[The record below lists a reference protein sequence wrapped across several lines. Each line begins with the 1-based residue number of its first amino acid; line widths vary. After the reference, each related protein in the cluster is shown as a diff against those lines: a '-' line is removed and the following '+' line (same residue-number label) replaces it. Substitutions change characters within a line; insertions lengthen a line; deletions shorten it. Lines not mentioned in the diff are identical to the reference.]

1 MKSILLIAACIVAMG
16 FAVASCRFA
25 PSPKLGD
32 TVASSVFE
40 PADTGL
46 INKKTRAKV
55 ADTTIV
61 ADSVGLY
68 YIGSGSTKQF
78 LQLVSYPS
86 RRDTTVYWQN
96 STYKSERIR
105 RDKQRSKS
113 EVLLAQ
119 RKGFACERSGA
130 GEILLN
136 AQLLWLMFVMLL
148 LQNEER
154 SCHLTVER
162 IQNTHN

>member
-1 MKSILLIAACIVAMG
+1 MYIQTMVYSKKKYKMKSILLIVACIVAMG

-86 RRDTTVYWQN
+86 RRDTTMYGKTLHIKV
-96 STYKSERIR
+96 
-105 RDKQRSKS
+105 
-113 EVLLAQ
+113 
-119 RKGFACERSGA
+119 KGSA
-130 GEILLN
+130 EINNVVRVKYYLLN
-136 AQLLWLMFVMLL
+136 GKDSLVK
-148 LQNEER
+148 E
-154 SCHLTVER
+154 VE
-162 IQNTHN
+162 QVKFS

>member
-68 YIGSGSTKQF
+68 YIGSSSTKQF

-86 RRDTTVYWQN
+86 RRDTTVYGK
-96 STYKSERIR
+96 TLHIK
-105 RDKQRSKS
+105 
-113 EVLLAQ
+113 V
-119 RKGFACERSGA
+119 KGSA
-130 GEILLN
+130 EINNVVRVKYYLLN
-136 AQLLWLMFVMLL
+136 GKDSLVK
-148 LQNEER
+148 E
-154 SCHLTVER
+154 VE
-162 IQNTHN
+162 QVKFS

>member
-86 RRDTTVYWQN
+86 RFKLHLWPFSSQKLFCRRQ
-96 STYKSERIR
+96 SELLSPSVSPFSHE
-105 RDKQRSKS
+105 QRAF
-113 EVLLAQ
+113 LA
-119 RKGFACERSGA
+119 RPPHTGRFMGCCSPVFG
-130 GEILLN
+130 N
-136 AQLLWLMFVMLL
+136 
-148 LQNEER
+148 
-154 SCHLTVER
+154 
-162 IQNTHN
+162 

>member
-1 MKSILLIAACIVAMG
+1 MYIQTMVYSKKKYKMKSILLIVACIVAMG

-86 RRDTTVYWQN
+86 RRDTTVYGK
-96 STYKSERIR
+96 TLHIK
-105 RDKQRSKS
+105 
-113 EVLLAQ
+113 V
-119 RKGFACERSGA
+119 KGSA
-130 GEILLN
+130 EINNVVRVKYYLLN
-136 AQLLWLMFVMLL
+136 GKDSLVK
-148 LQNEER
+148 E
-154 SCHLTVER
+154 VE
-162 IQNTHN
+162 QVKFS

>member
-1 MKSILLIAACIVAMG
+1 MKSILFIAACIVVMG
-16 FAVASCRFA
+16 FVVASCRFA

-86 RRDTTVYWQN
+86 RRDTTVYGK
-96 STYKSERIR
+96 TLHIK
-105 RDKQRSKS
+105 
-113 EVLLAQ
+113 V
-119 RKGFACERSGA
+119 KGSA
-130 GEILLN
+130 EINNVVRVKYYLLN
-136 AQLLWLMFVMLL
+136 GKDLLVK
-148 LQNEER
+148 E
-154 SCHLTVER
+154 VE
-162 IQNTHN
+162 QVKFS

>member
-55 ADTTIV
+55 ADTAIV

-68 YIGSGSTKQF
+68 YIGSSSTKQF

-86 RRDTTVYWQN
+86 RRDTTVYGK
-96 STYKSERIR
+96 TLHIK
-105 RDKQRSKS
+105 
-113 EVLLAQ
+113 V
-119 RKGFACERSGA
+119 KGSA
-130 GEILLN
+130 EINNVVRVKYYLLN
-136 AQLLWLMFVMLL
+136 GKDSLVK
-148 LQNEER
+148 E
-154 SCHLTVER
+154 VE
-162 IQNTHN
+162 QVKFS

>member
-32 TVASSVFE
+32 MVASSVFE

-86 RRDTTVYWQN
+86 RRDTTVYGK
-96 STYKSERIR
+96 TLHIK
-105 RDKQRSKS
+105 
-113 EVLLAQ
+113 V
-119 RKGFACERSGA
+119 KGSA
-130 GEILLN
+130 EINNVVRVKYYLLN
-136 AQLLWLMFVMLL
+136 GKDSLVK
-148 LQNEER
+148 E
-154 SCHLTVER
+154 VE
-162 IQNTHN
+162 QVKFS